1 MRNKKINIIVLAIFI
16 LIIGVSVYYIVS
28 TPINLGLDLKGGTQ
42 IILKPVESE
51 GSEVTSESL
60 DKAMLII
67 MDRIDRLGISEPL
80 VTRDISN
87 NIVIQLPGVRDPD
100 HAINV
105 IGKTAQ
111 LEFRILTGT
120 LISRTG
126 QNTEFVEFDPETGSI
141 MYGEDAE
148 EVILVENI
156 NSAMPIKIGVLYTDP
171 ATGEIYLM
179 DKDFDPEAAGN
190 SGQETE
196 GSKDGEET
204 ATSDPDTGMVIGR
217 FKYSEDTSELLLID
231 INNGSLLGELL
242 IDSRTNAASLVGPV
256 LLTGDKL
263 AKAGAGYDSNG
274 RIMVSLSFKEEG
286 AGIFE
291 EITRNNIGEQLAIV
305 LDEEIKSAPSLGVV
319 IVGGDAVIE
328 GINSL
333 DEAKDIALVLQTGA
347 LPINLIIEESSTVGP
362 TLGKDAL
369 DKGIYAGIIGLAL
382 IILFMLAYYR
392 GLGLISALSIA
403 IYIAIFWGIMA
414 GIGAALTLP
423 GIAGIILTIGMA
435 VDANVIIFARIR
447 EEARKGKSTRIAIG
461 DGFKH
466 AIRTIVDANVTT
478 LITAAALY
486 RFGTGPIKG
495 FAVTLALGVIIS
507 MAISLLFTRAILFSA
522 ASHPGIDSPGFIG
535 VRKKEEQ

>member
-1 MRNKKINIIVLAIFI
+1 MRNKKINIIVLAIFV
-16 LIIGVSVYYIVS
+16 LIIAVSVYYII
-28 TPINLGLDLKGGTQ
+28 TEPINLGLDLKGGTQ

-87 NIVIQLPGVRDPD
+87 NIIIQLPGVGDPD
-100 HAINV
+100 HAISV

-111 LEFRILTGT
+111 LEFRILLGT
-120 LISRTG
+120 LVSRTG

-141 MYGEDAE
+141 VYDENSE
-148 EVILVENI
+148 EVILVDNI
-156 NSAMPIKIGVLYTDP
+156 NSVMPIKTGVLHTDI
-171 ATGEIYLM
+171 AAGEIYLM
-179 DKDFDPEAAGN
+179 DKDFNPGDFDYTGA
-190 SGQETE
+190 ET
-196 GSKDGEET
+196 DIL
-204 ATSDPDTGMVIGR
+204 DTGMVTGR
-217 FKYSEDTSELLLID
+217 FEYNRDTGELLLVD
-231 INNGSLLGELL
+231 ADSGSLLGELL

-274 RIMVSLSFKEEG
+274 RIIVSLSFKDEG

-291 EITRNNIGEQLAIV
+291 DITRNNIGEQLAIV

-319 IVGGDAVIE
+319 ITGGDAVIE

-333 DEAKDIALVLQTGA
+333 NEAKDISLVLQTGA
-347 LPINLIIEESSTVGP
+347 LPVNLIIEESSTVGP

-369 DKGIYAGIIGLAL
+369 NKGILAGIIGLVL
-382 IILFMLAYYR
+382 IIIFMVAYYR
-392 GLGLISALSIA
+392 GLGLISALGIA
-403 IYIAIFWGIMA
+403 VYIAIFWGIMA

-466 AIRTIVDANVTT
+466 ALRTIIDANVTT

-507 MAISLLFTRAILFSA
+507 MAISLLFTRGILFTA
-522 ASHPGIDSPGFIG
+522 AGLPGLASPGFIG

>member
-1 MRNKKINIIVLAIFI
+1 MRNKKINIIVLTIFV
-16 LIIGVSVYYIVS
+16 LIIGLSIYYIV
-28 TPINLGLDLKGGTQ
+28 TEPINLGLDLKGGTQ

-51 GSEVTSESL
+51 GSVVTGESL

-111 LEFRILTGT
+111 LEFRILKGT
-120 LISRTG
+120 LVSRIGQDTG
-126 QNTEFVEFDPETGSI
+126 FVEFDADTGSI
-141 MYGEDAE
+141 IYSEDAE

-156 NSAMPIKIGVLYTDP
+156 NSAMPIKAGVLYTDP
-171 ATGEIYLM
+171 STGDIYLM
-179 DKDFDPEAAGN
+179 DKDFDSGSAIDSSDDEEEEADP
-190 SGQETE
+190 ETE
-196 GSKDGEET
+196 
-204 ATSDPDTGMVIGR
+204 SDILDPGMIIGK
-217 FKYSEDTSELLLID
+217 FEKSEDSGELLLID
-231 INNGSLLGELL
+231 IDDGSLLGELL

-274 RIMVSLSFKEEG
+274 RIMVSLSFKQEG

-291 EITRNNIGEQLAIV
+291 DITRNNIGEQLAIV

-319 IVGGDAVIE
+319 ITGGDAVIE

-333 DEAKDIALVLQTGA
+333 DEAQDIALVLQTGA

-362 TLGKDAL
+362 TLGRDAL
-369 DKGIYAGIIGLAL
+369 DKGIYAGIIGLSL
-382 IILFMLAYYR
+382 ILLFMLIYYR
-392 GLGLISALSIA
+392 GLGLISALSLIL
-403 IYIAIFWGIMA
+403 YVAIFWGIMA

-447 EEARKGKSTRIAIG
+447 EEARKGKSTRISIG
-461 DGFKH
+461 DGFKN
-466 AIRTIVDANVTT
+466 ALRTIIDANVTT

-495 FAVTLALGVIIS
+495 FAVTLALGVLIS

-522 ASHPGIDSPGFIG
+522 AGLPALASPGFIG
-535 VRKKEEQ
+535 VKKKEEK